1 MASTIV
7 GLDIGSSGIRAAEFT
22 VGRRALSLR
31 KFATVP
37 LPPGAIRAGVVTDVE
52 AVTEALRT
60 LWAQGKFGTKSVVLG
75 LANASILVR
84 QMDLDWMPPADF
96 RKALRYQVEDA
107 LPMPVDDAN
116 LDYHLLEE
124 LDVPGE
130 GEETRRVARVLLVAA
145 SRDMVDGFVEAVH
158 QAGLR
163 PLSVDIIPFALVRAH
178 CARNGNAGNDD
189 EGASAEAIVDI
200 GYDTVKIVVHQ
211 GGQPRYVRMIPGLGS
226 DGITRA
232 LQERY
237 DWTWEDAERT
247 KIKASLP
254 GHADLDSPSPRADG
268 LDHPAQRLITSEVE
282 ALVTEVRTTLEF
294 FRDASDSPTPLS
306 RVLLTG
312 AGTRLGGLR
321 EMLSERLG
329 IPVEPLTVVDRIKK
343 PRRLKLSE
351 EDRQALVIPA
361 GLCTGVAL

>member
-31 KFATVP
+31 KFASVP

-60 LWAQGKFGTKSVVLG
+60 LWSQGKFRNKSVVLG

-107 LPMPVDDAN
+107 LPIPVDDAN

-158 QAGLR
+158 RAGLR

-178 CARNGNAGNDD
+178 GAKNDD
-189 EGASAEAIVDI
+189 DAPAEAIVDI
-200 GYDTVKIVVHQ
+200 GYDTVKVVVHT
-211 GGQPRYVRMIPGLGS
+211 GGQPRYVRMIPGIGS

-247 KIKASLP
+247 KIKAGLP
-254 GHADLDSPSPRADG
+254 GHADLDSPSPTADG

-282 ALVTEVRTTLEF
+282 ALVAEVRTTLDY
-294 FRDASDSPTPLS
+294 FRDASESPTPLS
-306 RVLLTG
+306 RVVLTG

-329 IPVEPLTVVDRIKK
+329 VPVEHLTVVDRIKK
-343 PRRLKLSE
+343 PRRMKLSE
-351 EDRQALVIPA
+351 EDQRALVIPA
-361 GLCTGVAL
+361 GLCTGVSL